1 LLDLECVMGH
11 TELGVLPKSAKW
23 QAVAALLAAP
33 QVDVAQVAETT
44 AIAAA
49 DRLNAL
55 RGDPAVAY
63 CFWLLTRLASAARGP
78 DFLQG
83 VRALG
88 IPVRPDDTAM
98 ALVARVADVSRI
110 VLDRYP
116 ASGPF
121 GEMAA
126 LSLRRA
132 LAETVS
138 VENRPLFGASL
149 ADLERAFR
157 RHSSPV
163 QFGEL
168 AKRFF
173 GEFYARTLRYYVER
187 ELQNRVGGAGLPT
200 VAAANDFSDAL
211 TLHARETARY
221 VEGFA
226 AAWFDKHNWQSGGSI
241 GPDETRAFVA
251 HALRKMRTEI
261 ARESAEARA
270 LE

>member
-1 LLDLECVMGH
+1 MGH

-33 QVDVAQVAETT
+33 QIDVAQVAETT
-44 AIAAA
+44 ATAAA
-49 DRLNAL
+49 DRLAAL
-55 RGDPAVAY
+55 RGDPAIAY
-63 CFWLLTRLASAARGP
+63 CFWLLTRLAAAARGP
-78 DFLQG
+78 DFQEG

-98 ALVARVADVSRI
+98 ALIARVADVSRTE
-110 VLDRYP
+110 LQRYP

-126 LSLRRA
+126 LALRRA
-132 LAETVS
+132 LAETVG
-138 VENRPLFGASL
+138 VESRSLFGASL
-149 ADLERAFR
+149 PDLERSFR

-173 GEFYARTLRYYVER
+173 GEFYARTLRFYVER
-187 ELQNRVGGAGLPT
+187 ELQNRVGDAGLPT
-200 VAAANDFSDAL
+200 IAAANDFSDAL
-211 TLHARETARY
+211 ALHARETARY

-226 AAWFDKHNWQSGGSI
+226 AVWYDKHNWQHGGAIS
-241 GPDETRAFVA
+241 PDQTRAFVA

-261 ARESAEARA
+261 ARESAESRA